1 MGSGVAEGSVEDVN
15 ASLVVVVGCSGSVDD
30 VATGS
35 VAVGCSV

>member
-1 MGSGVAEGSVEDVN
+1 MASGVAEGSVEDVN
-15 ASLVVVVGCSGSVDD
+15 ASLVVVVGCTGSVN